1 MAIKTFAAID
11 VGSYE
16 LAMKIYEISVKNGL
30 KEIDYIRHR
39 IALGTDT
46 YNSGKIGNHRVDEL
60 CEVLRDFAQIMK
72 AYKVDAYKAYG
83 TSAIR
88 ETHNALIIIDQIK
101 SRTGIEVEVLSN
113 SEQRFLD
120 YKSIASRGEVFQKI
134 IEKGTAIVDI
144 GGGSIQISLF
154 DKDALVT
161 TQNMRLGVL
170 RLREKLQVLQ
180 NQTGYYEEIVEEMIN
195 NQLLLFQKMYLKDRE
210 IKNIII
216 VDDYVSPILHD
227 KEICK
232 NRPGYIERNTYMG
245 FVDYVRKKSDFEIS
259 ELLSVPE
266 ENVSLLFHSAILIKR
281 MMEIMEAE
289 LIWAPGVTL
298 CDGIAYEYA
307 ENNKLTKME
316 HDFEKDIIACA
327 RNISKRYLG
336 NRKRVETL
344 ENITLTI
351 FDSMKKLH
359 ALGKRER
366 LLLQIAAILHDC
378 GKYISLNSVGECSY
392 SIVMAT
398 EIIGLS
404 HLEREI
410 VANIVMYNRCE
421 FEYYDQ
427 IGKTTTLDQDSYLT
441 IAKLT
446 AILRVANGLDRSHK
460 QKFKDIKVTVQD
472 SQMTIVVDTLED
484 ITLEKGLITEKAKF
498 FEEVFSVIT
507 VIKQKR
513 KY

>member
-1 MAIKTFAAID
+1 
-11 VGSYE
+11 
-16 LAMKIYEISVKNGL
+16 
-30 KEIDYIRHR
+30 
-39 IALGTDT
+39 
-46 YNSGKIGNHRVDEL
+46 
-60 CEVLRDFAQIMK
+60 
-72 AYKVDAYKAYG
+72 
-83 TSAIR
+83 
-88 ETHNALIIIDQIK
+88 
-101 SRTGIEVEVLSN
+101 
-113 SEQRFLD
+113 
-120 YKSIASRGEVFQKI
+120 
-134 IEKGTAIVDI
+134 
-144 GGGSIQISLF
+144 
-154 DKDALVT
+154 
-161 TQNMRLGVL
+161 MRLGVL

-232 NRPGYIERNTYMG
+232 NRPGYIERNTFMG

-351 FDSMKKLH
+351 FDSMKKVH